1 MMVQPQEVPK
11 SLHSTQ
17 IRIKAEVEEETVLV
31 AVQQIRTNSNN
42 RKTSPMEED
51 VVTLEAGGAKE
62 VVVDGKEAKLQ
73 TAMLNAITVV
83 KWVIWLK
90 ATIKSR
96 MTS

>member
-1 MMVQPQEVPK
+1 MVVQPQEVLK
-11 SLHSTQ
+11 SRHSTQ
-17 IRIKAEVEEETVLV
+17 IRVEAEVEEEAVLV

-62 VVVDGKEAKLQ
+62 VVVDGKEAKMQ

-90 ATIKSR
+90 TAIKSR